1 MRKSN
6 LLYLFPLSKASGF
19 RKIRPNV
26 WTKIWAKQLLPERSG
41 RSRFV
46 SVSFRAGDRPQR
58 VQALGPAEERT
69 PQRPNGGPYHRSSSG
84 KDRFARQGGA
94 AQTVPCARRALAGV
108 TPRLLTTPGF
118 PPTRTG
124 LRAAVRPCARPR
136 CGPSGLFATAP
147 RFFESTQRACP
158 GGEPPGY
165 PPAQFGYVLL
175 FPASETGRF
184 AGSISGLWPCA
195 GMLSAVLCTQS
206 GAYQGKKV
214 GAWRPFHEFAFRIMP
229 DQAPNWVC
237 KTAPTLSAAGRSPL
251 EGHLHR
257 RVQDAGKLCWHFG

>member
-1 MRKSN
+1 M
-6 LLYLFPLSKASGF
+6 L
-19 RKIRPNV
+19 
-26 WTKIWAKQLLPERSG
+26 
-41 RSRFV
+41 
-46 SVSFRAGDRPQR
+46 
-58 VQALGPAEERT
+58 
-69 PQRPNGGPYHRSSSG
+69 
-84 KDRFARQGGA
+84 
-94 AQTVPCARRALAGV
+94 
-108 TPRLLTTPGF
+108 RLLTTPGF

-257 RVQDAGKLCWHFG
+257 RGQDAGKLLLALRLNGGDTQGGYAPLREILWLLSHRGESNPSGASRGVGGGIPKNLKPLRPAPSPPGPPSPAWPGPWRWPA

>member
-1 MRKSN
+1 M
-6 LLYLFPLSKASGF
+6 G
-19 RKIRPNV
+19 
-26 WTKIWAKQLLPERSG
+26 
-41 RSRFV
+41 
-46 SVSFRAGDRPQR
+46 
-58 VQALGPAEERT
+58 
-69 PQRPNGGPYHRSSSG
+69 
-84 KDRFARQGGA
+84 
-94 AQTVPCARRALAGV
+94 C
-108 TPRLLTTPGF
+108 
-118 PPTRTG
+118 
-124 LRAAVRPCARPR
+124 
-136 CGPSGLFATAP
+136 
-147 RFFESTQRACP
+147 
-158 GGEPPGY
+158 
-165 PPAQFGYVLL
+165 VLL

-251 EGHLHR
+251 EGHLHC

>member
-1 MRKSN
+1 MGLSARLTSCQNPVPAGFSLQFTGWTLPNALEVNIGTGAMRKSN

-108 TPRLLTTPGF
+108 TLQVG
-118 PPTRTG
+118 
-124 LRAAVRPCARPR
+124 CA
-136 CGPSGLFATAP
+136 
-147 RFFESTQRACP
+147 
-158 GGEPPGY
+158 
-165 PPAQFGYVLL
+165 
-175 FPASETGRF
+175 
-184 AGSISGLWPCA
+184 AGS
-195 GMLSAVLCTQS
+195 LSLQL
-206 GAYQGKKV
+206 G
-214 GAWRPFHEFAFRIMP
+214 
-229 DQAPNWVC
+229 
-237 KTAPTLSAAGRSPL
+237 
-251 EGHLHR
+251 
-257 RVQDAGKLCWHFG
+257 